1 MRALFQGEKSSVTHV
16 LWKVLMCFLGE
27 GKERQDDLITR
38 VLLSEEESPTVLTL
52 NVNNPDILVVHH
64 WFMVCHDYYR
74 I

>member
-1 MRALFQGEKSSVTHV
+1 
-16 LWKVLMCFLGE
+16 MCFLGE

-38 VLLSEEESPTVLTL
+38 VLLSEEESPSVPTL
-52 NVNNPDILVVHH
+52 NVYNPDILVVHH